1 MGAGEREEGEEPAI
15 QAMFTYVRGKT
26 KFENKS
32 SLQCSVSWPTLK
44 NNNLQQQ
51 QWKLILANVAS
62 GPSAQ
67 LIYANNSSRLSQRPG
82 SPGYCTATE
91 SVNLLDEMESWAFLF
106 CSLKLS
112 PLFLKGQY
120 FFLIIVQC
128 PQHFYTFFIIDK
140 TIITETTK
148 NDLKHFFYTFYIL
161 QNIWTWLNDWIYINP
176 FYEKDAM

>member
-32 SLQCSVSWPTLK
+32 SLQCSVSRPTLK

-91 SVNLLDEMESWAFLF
+91 SVNLLDETESWAFLF
-106 CSLKLS
+106 YSLKLS
-112 PLFLKGQY
+112 PLFLKVQY

-128 PQHFYTFFIIDK
+128 PQHFCTFFIIDK

-148 NDLKHFFYTFYIL
+148 NELKHLFTPGDIL
-161 QNIWTWLNDWIYINP
+161 QTILTWLNIY
-176 FYEKDAM
+176 

>member
-32 SLQCSVSWPTLK
+32 SLQCSVIWPRLK

-67 LIYANNSSRLSQRPG
+67 LIIYMPTTLPDYPRDPDLPDIALPLSQ
-82 SPGYCTATE
+82 
-91 SVNLLDEMESWAFLF
+91 
-106 CSLKLS
+106 
-112 PLFLKGQY
+112 
-120 FFLIIVQC
+120 
-128 PQHFYTFFIIDK
+128 
-140 TIITETTK
+140 
-148 NDLKHFFYTFYIL
+148 
-161 QNIWTWLNDWIYINP
+161 
-176 FYEKDAM
+176 